1 MPDTLKEFSNLSN
14 KSYSHLKPGTGVQ
27 LMTTSASQQAVIK
40 GISVDNP
47 KSRSID
53 IRVGSATG
61 TIIASATKT
70 ETLSGNE
77 IIDNSS
83 SLYATTS
90 TVPVLTSWVLHT
102 PTFEHDGGNIT
113 NIGADGRSDWGA
125 VGTANSDLL
134 GKIKQYDLADPLFE
148 GQSYTGNTQF
158 WKGTETEIQYANSQS
173 NHATS
178 TGQMGE
184 VYKGADGKWYGWSST
199 DSDSQRGII
208 YRWDSDGTNRTTLAN
223 TSGDKQNI
231 WDGSR
236 YIYSFRN
243 GTHSNHYLY
252 DTNNGGSSST
262 FGTRQYDGTDGGTNS
277 HRHLGGQPQRHAW
290 MYCDGFALVT
300 GRSGSIGSSSE
311 EQWPKL
317 LDLRGVVAGN
327 GARVMDFNYNH
338 TYSGY
343 NFASNSYV
351 RNSIAIVK
359 GTNSHYY
366 AVFGYRNNDS
376 HSSADNGI
384 TIYDMGKDMES
395 FMSGG
400 RNPSY
405 TVRCTV
411 PNLVSTGG
419 DRNYLLYRNSARGQS
434 FHCNQWAN
442 TTAIADGWLYSFAD
456 RYNTGSSGAGGVDG
470 TYRAVRI
477 NIQSI
482 VENGLTTD
490 AQVEYFGTTSDAL
503 RSGCWRASL
512 VESAVDPGFG
522 NVNLRTTG
530 ILVT

>member
-47 KSRSID
+47 KSRAID

-61 TIIASATKT
+61 TIVASATKT

-90 TVPVLTSWVLHT
+90 TVPTLTSWVLHT

-134 GKIKQYDLADPLFE
+134 GKLKQYDLADPLFE
-148 GQSYTGNTQF
+148 GETYTGTTQF
-158 WKGTETEIQYANSQS
+158 WKGTETELQYANAQS
-173 NHATS
+173 NHAS
-178 TGQMGE
+178 TQGFMGE
-184 VYKGADGKWYGWSST
+184 VYKGADGKWYGWSSIDNDNT
-199 DSDSQRGII
+199 KGTI

-243 GTHSNHYLY
+243 STHTSHYLY

-262 FGTRQYDGTDGGTNS
+262 FGTRQFDGSDGGTNS

-290 MYCDGFALVT
+290 MYCDGFAVVS
-300 GRSGSIGSSSE
+300 GRSGSVGSSSE

-327 GARVMDFNYNH
+327 GANVMDFNYNH
-338 TYSGY
+338 TYSNY
-343 NFASNSYV
+343 NFASGSYI
-351 RNSIAIVK
+351 RNSVAIVK
-359 GTNSHYY
+359 GTTGHYY
-366 AVFGYRNNDS
+366 GVFCWRNNDS
-376 HSSADNGI
+376 HSSNDNGM
-384 TIYDMGKDMES
+384 TIYDFGKDVAS
-395 FMSGG
+395 YMSAG
-400 RNPSY
+400 RNPTY
-405 TVRCTV
+405 TRRIKV
-411 PNLVSTGG
+411 NDIASNAD
-419 DRNYLLYRNSARGQS
+419 DRYHILYKLSGRGNS

-442 TTAIADGWLYSFAD
+442 TTAIADGWLYGFAD
-456 RYNTGSSGAGGVDG
+456 RFNEGQSGYGSVNGL
-470 TYRAVRI
+470 YKAVRI

-482 VENGLTTD
+482 VENGLSQDT
-490 AQVEYFGTTSDAL
+490 QFEYFGSSADEL

-512 VESAVDPGFG
+512 VDSAVDPGFG
-522 NVNLRTTG
+522 NINLRTTG